1 MSSEL
6 IKRSEEYRVDTE
18 EQATA
23 LINQA
28 KDNEGKEGYELT
40 SYKMVKRNKKQKGEI
55 IDEWVVVTLVKQW

>member
-40 SYKMVKRNKKQKGEI
+40 SYTMVKKNKKQKGEI

>member
-40 SYKMVKRNKKQKGEI
+40 SYKMVKKNKKQKGEI

>member
-1 MSSEL
+1 MGEL
-6 IKRSEEYRVDTE
+6 MKRTEEWRVDTE

-23 LINQA
+23 LIDQA

-40 SYKMVKRNKKQKGEI
+40 SYKMVKKNKKQKGEI